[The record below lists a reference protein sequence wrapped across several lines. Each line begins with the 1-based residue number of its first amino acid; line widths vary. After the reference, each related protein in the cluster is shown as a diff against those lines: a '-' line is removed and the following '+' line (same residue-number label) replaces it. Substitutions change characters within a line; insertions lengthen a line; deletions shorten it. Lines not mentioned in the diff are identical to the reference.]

1 MKLALQARVRLGM
14 EAGEIFRWTATVT
27 GVVAAM
33 MVSFDFGRRVTGY
46 GFAVFVV
53 SSVCWVISGVLA
65 GMPSLYVLNGVL
77 FVINCIGVYRW
88 LIRKRPP
95 SPAEA

>member
-1 MKLALQARVRLGM
+1 MD
-14 EAGEIFRWTATVT
+14 AGEIFRWTATVT
-27 GVVAAM
+27 GIVAAM

-46 GFAVFVV
+46 GFAVFVI
-53 SSVCWVISGVLA
+53 SSICWVVSGILG

-88 LIRKRPP
+88 LIRQPP
-95 SPAEA
+95 TRTADR